1 MAFVRSIIQLDF
13 DYCSSI
19 WNDGSAGI
27 SAKLQRIER
36 DVYESSMVVMVGR
49 LLVIFHLYLQKWPE
63 HLQDTSAFYLGS
75 LAHRCFYSLA
85 PSKIC
90 F

>member
-1 MAFVRSIIQLDF
+1 MAFVRSIIQPDL

-27 SAKLQRIER
+27 SAKLQRIEKR
-36 DVYESSMVVMVGR
+36 CLRVLDGR
-49 LLVIFHLYLQKWPE
+49 RGREPLAKYGLSTCKTRH
-63 HLQDTSAFYLGS
+63 AFYLGS
-75 LAHRCFYSLA
+75 LAHCSFYSLA
-85 PSKIC
+85 SSEIC